1 MTTESGLLRVYV
13 YGASE
18 GESIALHLPNGAW
31 GVVDSFASS
40 PRDPA
45 TNPIHRLL
53 RDKNV
58 TEIEFLCI
66 THPHADH
73 FMGMSQLFRDFEVK
87 HFWTFIGLEPTDFKL
102 LQTYFLTEAAQ
113 ANRATLREAAQ
124 ELSSI
129 FDAAKSSGIEP
140 RLVMSGRRFIRFLVM
155 MHHASKSGESRQP
168 IEACVGIRTAWSTAS
183 QGTR

>member
-40 PRDPA
+40 SGDPA

-58 TEIEFLCI
+58 AEIEFLCI

-87 HFWTFIGLEPTDFKL
+87 QFWTFFGLEPTDFKL

-113 ANRATLREAAQ
+113 ANRASLARFTHELRTVHC
-124 ELSSI
+124 
-129 FDAAKSSGIEP
+129 G
-140 RLVMSGRRFIRFLVM
+140 
-155 MHHASKSGESRQP
+155 
-168 IEACVGIRTAWSTAS
+168 
-183 QGTR
+183 